1 MKLGNLLDLLKE
13 TKNLENYDVIWIED
27 EKGNQ
32 LLTEYQNYDKEI
44 PVFAII
50 GLTEEQKN
58 REVKS
63 YSCDFGE
70 IYIKL
75 KN

>member
-1 MKLGNLLDLLKE
+1 MKLGDLLDLLKE

-50 GLTEEQKN
+50 GLTE
-58 REVKS
+58 
-63 YSCDFGE
+63 
-70 IYIKL
+70 
-75 KN
+75 